1 MNRIREIEKRISG
14 KEDTIED
21 IDRTIKEIHTAK
33 KLVTKNIQEIQYKI
47 KRPNLRTVGIE

>member
-14 KEDTIED
+14 KEDTIEN